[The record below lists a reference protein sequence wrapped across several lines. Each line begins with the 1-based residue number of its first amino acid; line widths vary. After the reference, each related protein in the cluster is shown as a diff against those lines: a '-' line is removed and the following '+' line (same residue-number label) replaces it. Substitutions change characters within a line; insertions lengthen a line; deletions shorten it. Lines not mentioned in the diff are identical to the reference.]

1 MKDVKL
7 IRSAKLRKE
16 SREIASRI
24 IDFGVKE
31 EQKIDIMFNLAITL
45 ENNIAMKEIVETL
58 KKFRESIN
66 TQEEDDNNRTK
77 SNKILV
83 WKE

>member
-16 SREIASRI
+16 SREITSRI
-24 IDFGVKE
+24 IEFGVKE
-31 EQKIDIMFNLAITL
+31 EQKIDIMFNLAMTL
-45 ENNIAMKEIVETL
+45 ENNTAMKEIVEIL

-66 TQEEDDNNRTK
+66 TEEEEDNNTNK

-83 WKE
+83 

>member
-16 SREIASRI
+16 SRDIASKI
-24 IDFGVKE
+24 LEFGVKE

-45 ENNIAMKEIVETL
+45 ENNTAMKEIVETL

-66 TQEEDDNNRTK
+66 TQEEDDNNSTK

-83 WKE
+83 

>member
-7 IRSAKLRKE
+7 IISAKLRKE
-16 SREIASRI
+16 SREIASKI
-24 IDFGVKE
+24 LEFGVKE

-83 WKE
+83 

>member
-45 ENNIAMKEIVETL
+45 ENNTAMKEIVEIL

-66 TQEEDDNNRTK
+66 TEEEEDNNTNK

-83 WKE
+83 

>member
-1 MKDVKL
+1 MKAVKL

-16 SREIASRI
+16 SRDIASKI
-24 IDFGVKE
+24 LEFGVKE

-45 ENNIAMKEIVETL
+45 ENNTAMKEIVETL

-66 TQEEDDNNRTK
+66 TQEEDDNNSTK

-83 WKE
+83 

>member
-16 SREIASRI
+16 SREIASKI
-24 IDFGVKE
+24 LEFGVKE

-45 ENNIAMKEIVETL
+45 ENNAAMKEIVETL

-66 TQEEDDNNRTK
+66 TQEEDDNNSIE

-83 WKE
+83 

>member
-16 SREIASRI
+16 SRDIANKI
-24 IDFGVKE
+24 LEFGVKE
-31 EQKIDIMFNLAITL
+31 EQKIDIMFDLAITL
-45 ENNIAMKEIVETL
+45 ENNNAMKEIVETL

-66 TQEEDDNNRTK
+66 SQEESDNNK
-77 SNKILV
+77 KNAKILV
-83 WKE
+83 

>member
-16 SREIASRI
+16 SREIASKI
-24 IDFGVKE
+24 LEFGVKE

-66 TQEEDDNNRTK
+66 TQEEDDNNSTK

-83 WKE
+83 

>member
-16 SREIASRI
+16 SREITSRI
-24 IDFGVKE
+24 IEFGVKE

-45 ENNIAMKEIVETL
+45 ENNTAMKEIVEIL

-66 TQEEDDNNRTK
+66 TEEEEDNNTNK

-83 WKE
+83 

>member
-16 SREIASRI
+16 SRDIASKI
-24 IDFGVKE
+24 LDFGVKE

-45 ENNIAMKEIVETL
+45 ENNTAMKEIVETL

-66 TQEEDDNNRTK
+66 TQEEDDNNSTK

-83 WKE
+83 

>member
-16 SREIASRI
+16 SREIASKI
-24 IDFGVKE
+24 LEFGVKE

-83 WKE
+83 

>member
-16 SREIASRI
+16 SRDIAI
-24 IDFGVKE
+24 KILEFGVKE

-45 ENNIAMKEIVETL
+45 ENNTAMKEIVETL

-66 TQEEDDNNRTK
+66 TQEEDDNNSTK

-83 WKE
+83 